1 MNNEKISFFTKLN
14 KSIFDLNYYPKLIR
28 ESTGRAIAF
37 LVLFSLILGIL
48 GAFVSS
54 FKFLVAGRLTGFVE
68 EMAYFEYK
76 NGILSVDSD
85 EPIVDNNLTTLV
97 VIDTNDQIDMEIM
110 DDYKETVIMLSDRI
124 IFKQV
129 TDVQVIDYKEFFSTF
144 GFDSNFSFNKNDVMR
159 ISNKIDIVIVFLIFA
174 FALFGTIISK
184 LIGSLFISI
193 IGLVVNAVKETKLPY
208 ADIYK
213 IGIYSMVLA
222 SVIDFLYSASL
233 FWVPFLSILF
243 FFVYYAIVIT
253 YISLAMTKIKRIQDL
268 QYQQYNQ

>member
-1 MNNEKISFFTKLN
+1 
-14 KSIFDLNYYPKLIR
+14 
-28 ESTGRAIAF
+28 
-37 LVLFSLILGIL
+37 
-48 GAFVSS
+48 
-54 FKFLVAGRLTGFVE
+54 
-68 EMAYFEYK
+68 MAYFEYK

-193 IGLVVNAVKETKLPY
+193 I
-208 ADIYK
+208 D
-213 IGIYSMVLA
+213 
-222 SVIDFLYSASL
+222 
-233 FWVPFLSILF
+233 
-243 FFVYYAIVIT
+243 
-253 YISLAMTKIKRIQDL
+253 
-268 QYQQYNQ
+268 